1 MSMIWPIGGGKG
13 GSGKSFL
20 TGSLG
25 VLLAR
30 EGFRT
35 LLIDLD
41 LGAAN
46 LHTIIGASYPRKCL
60 SDFLNK
66 RVQNLADTIVST
78 PLPLLHL
85 ISGAMN
91 NLDIANLAHEQ
102 KMKLLRHIAK
112 MPYDYILLD
121 LGAGTSFNTI
131 DFFMISEY
139 GIFVTTPEPTAIE
152 NIYRLIRSVYFRKIR
167 KALDSHRFQNLAREA
182 EERNPL
188 AKVTNP
194 DLLLA
199 VIRELDPEQG
209 AMLFEELSSFRFK
222 LIVNQHRKQDNPY
235 VGAMICKIIARHLD
249 LKIDFLGNVSFDD
262 RVHNAICK
270 TGLFMDLY
278 PFTQTVHDLRQ
289 CVRKLLEVREESAG
303 DQAVDGLNNSR

>member
-1 MSMIWPIGGGKG
+1 MSLIWPIGGGKG
-13 GSGKSFL
+13 GTGKSFL

-25 VLLAR
+25 VMLAR
-30 EGFRT
+30 EGYRT

-41 LGAAN
+41 LGASN
-46 LHTIIGASYPRKCL
+46 LHTIIGAPYPRKSL

-66 RVQNLADTIVST
+66 RVSNLTDAIVAT
-78 PLPLLHL
+78 PTPLLHL

-102 KMKLLRHIAK
+102 KMKLLRHILK
-112 MPYDYILLD
+112 LPYEYILLD

-131 DFFMISEY
+131 DFFLISDC

-152 NIYRLIRSVYFRKIR
+152 NSYRLIRSVYFRKIR

-199 VIRELDPEQG
+199 IIEEMDPAQAE
-209 AMLFEELSSFRFK
+209 MLREELRSFRFK
-222 LIVNQHRKQDNPY
+222 LVVNQFRKQDNPQI
-235 VGAMICKIIARHLD
+235 GAMICKIISRHLD
-249 LKIDFLGNVSFDD
+249 LDMEFIGNVAFDD
-262 RVHNAICK
+262 RVHNAVCK
-270 TGLFMDLY
+270 TGLFIDLY

-289 CVRKLLEVREESAG
+289 CVRRIRAAG
-303 DQAVDGLNNSR
+303 GEMLIVPAEGL

>member
-1 MSMIWPIGGGKG
+1 MAIILPIGGGKG

-20 TGSLG
+20 SGSLA

-35 LLIDLD
+35 LVIDVD

-46 LHTIIGASYPRKCL
+46 LHTIIGVTHPRLSL
-60 SDFLNK
+60 SDFINK
-66 RVQNLADTIVST
+66 RVSNLADTIIATPT
-78 PLPLLHL
+78 PLLFM

-102 KMKLLRHIAK
+102 KMKVLRHIVK
-112 MPYDYILLD
+112 LPYDYILLD
-121 LGAGTSFNTI
+121 LGAGTSFNTL
-131 DFFMISEY
+131 DFFMISDH

-167 KALDSHRFQNLAREA
+167 KTLDTHHFQKLAREA
-182 EERNPL
+182 EERNPM

-199 VIRELDPEQG
+199 VIRELDPERG
-209 AMLFEELSSFRFK
+209 ELLAGELESFQFK
-222 LIVNQHRKQDNPY
+222 LIVNQHRKQDNPHI
-235 VGAMICKIIARHLD
+235 GTMICKIISRHLN
-249 LKIDFLGNVSFDD
+249 LKMVFLGNVAFDD
-262 RVHNAICK
+262 RVHNAVCK
-270 TGLFMDLY
+270 TSLFIDLY

-289 CVRKLLEVREESAG
+289 SLRNLLSSSVVAG
-303 DQAVDGLNNSR
+303 KCDLSGSMSDF